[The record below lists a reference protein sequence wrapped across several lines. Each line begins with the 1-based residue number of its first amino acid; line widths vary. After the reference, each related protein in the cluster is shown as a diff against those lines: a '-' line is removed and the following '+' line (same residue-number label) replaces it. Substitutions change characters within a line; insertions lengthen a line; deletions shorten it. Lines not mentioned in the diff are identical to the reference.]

1 MKVEQIS
8 VFLENKSGR
17 LAEVAGALAGA
28 GINIRALS
36 LADTSDFG
44 ILRLIVNDTEKAK
57 QVLKDNGFTVGKTE
71 VLAVEVADRPGGIA
85 TILNVMRDNGINVEY
100 MYAFVQGRG
109 GQAVIIFRFDELEKA
124 IDTLQKA
131 GIRILKGE
139 EVYSI

>member
-8 VFLENKSGR
+8 IFLENKSGR
-17 LAEVAGALAGA
+17 LADVASVLAQA

-36 LADTSDFG
+36 LADTTDFG

-71 VLAVEVADRPGGIA
+71 VIAVEVLDKPGGLA
-85 TILNVMRDNGINVEY
+85 DILNIMKNNGINVEY
-100 MYAFVQGRG
+100 MYAFVQKSG
-109 GQAVIIFRFDELEKA
+109 GNAIIIFRFDELEKA
-124 IDTLQKA
+124 IGTLQKG

-139 EVYSI
+139 EVYAV